1 MTVAVNLLVMIALM
15 LTSLTTLA
23 QDATEPAKPM
33 VVEEVKDGAETL
45 PADTNQLLQE
55 LLIRLQQQDLRD
67 PFAPDAVILKEQRR
81 ANNEFIEVGPGVNVP
96 QVSLVGV
103 VSIAS
108 NRNAADEEGSDEEGS
123 DEEGSDEEGSDE
135 EAGVRTLDKNKVASI
150 QVEGRVFFVR
160 EGDRVTLTRSG
171 GNLVIEIS
179 AIENGFVEV
188 KLGTLAE
195 SVIVR

>member
-1 MTVAVNLLVMIALM
+1 MKIKLNLLGMIALM

-23 QDATEPAKPM
+23 QDAAEPSKPM
-33 VVEEVKDGAETL
+33 VVEEVKDAAETL

-96 QVSLVGV
+96 TVSLVGV
-103 VSIAS
+103 VTIAS
-108 NRNAADEEGSDEEGS
+108 DANAANEEGSD
-123 DEEGSDEEGSDE
+123 DE
-135 EAGVRTLDKNKVASI
+135 EAEVSKPNKNKVASI
-150 QVEGRVFFVR
+150 RVEGRVYFVR
-160 EGDRVTLTRSG
+160 EKDRVTLTRSS

-195 SVIVR
+195 SVIIR